1 MTHLYKVGMQFA
13 DVFISRISD
22 TEIDYEVRSKD
33 VGLLVEP
40 RRSTKYIINDAT
52 KMCHFDNREIPL
64 VQFQHIYNVLL

>member
-1 MTHLYKVGMQFA
+1 MTHLFKVQMRFA
-13 DVFISRISD
+13 DVFISK
-22 TEIDYEVRSKD
+22 IDDQEVSYEVRDKD
-33 VGLLVEP
+33 TGNLVEP